1 MGIVFWGF
9 GLVGFVL
16 SKYGRKSMRK
26 VGGGKRWEPSGPNKR
41 REQEAGSGKKLAR
54 CRISGGAEKT
64 IETQLFSCCAA
75 STQNK
80 TVYKH
85 SFFVGRRRATRQK
98 QCFYTLFSLRNKVV
112 FIHCF
117 FGSARNATLLKLAGA
132 LPHVLPP
139 VPTCDSGGGIVCADR
154 RRMWHDMAA
163 KTQI

>member
-1 MGIVFWGF
+1 MGT
-9 GLVGFVL
+9 
-16 SKYGRKSMRK
+16 
-26 VGGGKRWEPSGPNKR
+26 KRSEKEAGTRAGSER
-41 REQEAGSGKKLAR
+41 REEACAMPHFGRSRKKL
-54 CRISGGAEKT
+54 CINTTLSM
-64 IETQLFSCCAA
+64 
-75 STQNK
+75 NDK

-85 SFFVGRRRATRQK
+85 GFFHVAQHRPKTKPCINTVFFVGRRRATRQK
-98 QCFYTLFSLRNKVV
+98 QCLYTLFSLRSKVV

-139 VPTCDSGGGIVCADR
+139 VPTCDRGGGIVCADR

>member
-1 MGIVFWGF
+1 MVENPCERS
-9 GLVGFVL
+9 VGA
-16 SKYGRKSMRK
+16 
-26 VGGGKRWEPSGPNKR
+26 GGGNQAVRKRGGNKS
-41 REQEAGSGKKLAR
+41 REREAGRSLRNAAFRAEPKKL
-54 CRISGGAEKT
+54 CINT
-64 IETQLFSCCAA
+64 TFSI
-75 STQNK
+75 NDK

-85 SFFVGRRRATRQK
+85 VFFHVAQHRPKTKPCINTVFLSVDAVLHGK
-98 QCFYTLFSLRNKVV
+98 NNVYTLFFSLRIKVV

-139 VPTCDSGGGIVCADR
+139 VPTCDSGGSIVCADS

>member
-1 MGIVFWGF
+1 MVENPCERS
-9 GLVGFVL
+9 VGA
-16 SKYGRKSMRK
+16 R
-26 VGGGKRWEPSGPNKR
+26 GGNQAVRTRGGNKR
-41 REQEAGSGKKLAR
+41 REQEAGRSLRNAAFRAEPKKL
-54 CRISGGAEKT
+54 CINTTLSINDKT
-64 IETQLFSCCAA
+64 VYKHVFFPCCAA

-80 TVYKH
+80 AVYKH
-85 SFFVGRRRATRQK
+85 NFFVGRRRATRQK
-98 QCFYTLFSLRNKVV
+98 QCLYTLFSLRNKVV